1 MKKNKAKT
9 IPEPGNGAKRPFFLR
24 MLDYVEIVGNKLP
37 HPATLFA
44 GLALLVVLISWIA
57 HLAGT
62 TAQHPVD
69 GQSIYAKSL
78 LSGEGLRWMY
88 ENILQNFL
96 KFPPLGY
103 VLVVMVGIGA
113 AEGSGLFSTMIRA
126 LVLGAPKRLIT
137 AAIVLAGVVSG
148 LAVEAG
154 YVILIPLGAM
164 IFHALGRHP
173 MAGLAAAFTGVSGG
187 FGANFFIGSI
197 DPILAGISESAAQ
210 MIIPDIVVNPAVNY
224 YFMIASSFV
233 VLIAGTW
240 VTEKIVEP
248 RLGPYNG
255 TAERMPIEQ
264 LTPAE
269 KKGLRN
275 AGWALLVTL
284 ALLALTVIPENGL
297 FRDPESGS
305 VLHSPFFR
313 GIIIG
318 ILLMFFFPALAYGI
332 TVGTVRND
340 KDVAHHIGK
349 SMSTMGG
356 YIVLVFFAA
365 QFVYFFN
372 YSNLGI
378 IFAIKGANTLQSVG
392 LTGIPLIVGFVILSA
407 FINMFMGSASAKWAI
422 MAPVF
427 IPMLMLIDP
436 PYHPGLTQAAFRI
449 GDSLTNLITP
459 MMSYFALIVTFAEK
473 YDKRYGIG
481 TIISTMLPY
490 TLILGIIWIALLV
503 VWMMLGIPLG
513 PDGPLYIP

>member
-1 MKKNKAKT
+1 MKKSQK
-9 IPEPGNGAKRPFFLR
+9 NGQERPLFLR
-24 MLDYVEIVGNKLP
+24 ILDKVEIIGNKLP

-44 GLALLVVLISWIA
+44 GLALLVVILSWIA

-62 TAQHPVD
+62 AAPHPVD
-69 GQSIYAKSL
+69 GHIIHSRNL
-78 LSGEGLRWMY
+78 LSADGIRWIY
-88 ENILQNFL
+88 ENIIHNFL

-103 VLVVMVGIGA
+103 VLVVMIGIGV
-113 AEGSGLFSTMIRA
+113 AEGSGLFETMIRA
-126 LVLGAPKRLIT
+126 LVLGAPRKLIT
-137 AAIVLAGVVSG
+137 GAIVLAGIVSH
-148 LAVEAG
+148 LAAEAG

-173 MAGLAAAFTGVSGG
+173 MAGLAAAFVGVSGG
-187 FGANFFIGSI
+187 FGASFFIGSI

-210 MIIPDIVVNPAVNY
+210 MIDPEMIVNPAVNY
-224 YFMIASSFV
+224 YFMFASCFV
-233 VLIAGTW
+233 VLFVGVY

-248 RLGPYNG
+248 RLGKYEG
-255 TAERMPIEQ
+255 TAEKLPIGHLSDTER
-264 LTPAE
+264 
-269 KKGLRN
+269 KGLRN
-275 AGWALLVTL
+275 AGWALLATVI
-284 ALLALTVIPENGL
+284 LLAVTIIPDNGL
-297 FRDPESGS
+297 LRDPETGS
-305 VLHSPFFR
+305 VLHSPFFK

-318 ILLMFFFPALAYGI
+318 ILLLFFFPGLAYGI
-332 TVGTVRND
+332 TVGTIKND
-340 KDVAHHIGK
+340 KDVARHLSK
-349 SMSTMGG
+349 SMGTMGG

-378 IFAIKGANTLQSVG
+378 IFAIKGANTLQNIG
-392 LTGIPLIVGFVILSA
+392 LTGIPLIIGFVLLSG

-436 PYHPGLTQAAFRI
+436 AYHPGLTQAAFRI
-449 GDSLTNLITP
+449 GDSFTNLITP

-490 TLILGIIWIALLV
+490 SIILGIAWTAFLV
-503 VWMMLGIPLG
+503 LWMLTGLQLG
-513 PDGPLYIP
+513 PDGPIYLGH

>member
-1 MKKNKAKT
+1 MKNKPDQAP
-9 IPEPGNGAKRPFFLR
+9 PEKRPIFLK
-24 MLDYVEIVGNKLP
+24 MLDYVEIIGNKLP

-44 GLALLVVLISWIA
+44 GLALLVVILSWIA
-57 HLAGT
+57 HISGT
-62 TAQHPVD
+62 SAQHPVD
-69 GQSIYAKSL
+69 GQAIYARSL
-78 LSGEGLRWMY
+78 LSGDGIRWMY
-88 ENILQNFL
+88 ENILHNFL
-96 KFPPLGY
+96 RFPPLGY

-113 AEGSGLFSTMIRA
+113 AEGSGLFSAMIRA
-126 LVLGAPKRLIT
+126 MVLGAPKRLIT
-137 AAIVLAGVVSG
+137 AAIVLAGIVSG

-210 MIIPDIVVNPAVNY
+210 MIIPDMVVNPAVNY

-233 VLIAGTW
+233 VLIVGTW
-240 VTEKIVEP
+240 VTEKVVEP
-248 RLGPYNG
+248 RLGPYKG

-264 LTPAE
+264 LTAPE
-269 KKGLRN
+269 KKGLRY
-275 AGWALLVTL
+275 AGLALLITL
-284 ALLALTVIPENGL
+284 AALALTVIPENGL
-297 FRDPESGS
+297 FRDPETGS

-332 TVGTVRND
+332 TTGSIRND
-340 KDVAHHIGK
+340 KDVARHIGS

-378 IFAIKGANTLQSVG
+378 VFAIKGATTLQNIG

-473 YDKRYGIG
+473 YDKQYGIG

-490 TLILGIIWIALLV
+490 TIILGIVWIALLV
-503 VWMMLGIPLG
+503 GWMLLGLPLG
-513 PDGPLYIP
+513 PDGPIFIR

>member
-1 MKKNKAKT
+1 MKKFQK
-9 IPEPGNGAKRPFFLR
+9 NGQERPLFLR
-24 MLDYVEIVGNKLP
+24 MLDKVEIIGNKLP

-44 GLALLVVLISWIA
+44 ALAFIVVVLSWIA

-62 TAQHPVD
+62 AAPHPVD
-69 GQSIYAKSL
+69 GHIIHSRNL
-78 LSGEGLRWMY
+78 LSADGIRWIY
-88 ENILQNFL
+88 ENIIHNFL

-103 VLVVMVGIGA
+103 VLVVMIGIGV
-113 AEGSGLFSTMIRA
+113 AEGSGLFETMIRA
-126 LVLGAPKRLIT
+126 LVLEAPRKLIT
-137 AAIVLAGVVSG
+137 GAIVLAGIVSH
-148 LAVEAG
+148 LAAEAG

-173 MAGLAAAFTGVSGG
+173 MAGLAAAFVGVSGG
-187 FGANFFIGSI
+187 FGASFFIGSI

-210 MIIPDIVVNPAVNY
+210 MIDPEMIVNPAVNY
-224 YFMIASSFV
+224 YFMFASCFV
-233 VLIAGTW
+233 VLLVGVY

-248 RLGPYNG
+248 RLGKYQG
-255 TAERMPIEQ
+255 TAEKLPIGHLSKIES
-264 LTPAE
+264 
-269 KKGLRN
+269 KGLRN
-275 AGWALLVTL
+275 AGWALLATIV
-284 ALLALTVIPENGL
+284 LLAITIIPENGL
-297 FRDPESGS
+297 LRDPETDS
-305 VLHSPFFR
+305 VLHSPFFK

-318 ILLMFFFPALAYGI
+318 ILLLFFFPGLAYGI
-332 TVGTVRND
+332 TVGTIRND
-340 KDVAHHIGK
+340 KDVARHLSK
-349 SMSTMGG
+349 SMGTMGG

-378 IFAIKGANTLQSVG
+378 IFAIKGANTLQSIG
-392 LTGIPLIVGFVILSA
+392 LTGIPLIIGFVMLSG

-436 PYHPGLTQAAFRI
+436 AYHPGLTQAAFRI
-449 GDSLTNLITP
+449 GDSFTNLITP

-490 TLILGIIWIALLV
+490 SIVLGIAWTAFLVIW
-503 VWMMLGIPLG
+503 MLTGLPLG
-513 PDGPLYIP
+513 PDGPIHILH

>member
-1 MKKNKAKT
+1 MKNL
-9 IPEPGNGAKRPFFLR
+9 PEQAPPEKRPFFLK
-24 MLDYVEIVGNKLP
+24 MLDYVEIIGNKLP

-44 GLALLVVLISWIA
+44 GLAFLVVVLSWIA
-57 HLAGT
+57 HIAGT
-62 TAQHPVD
+62 SAQHPVD
-69 GQSIYAKSL
+69 GQDIFAKSL
-78 LSGEGLRWMY
+78 LSGDGIRWMY

-96 KFPPLGY
+96 RFPPLGY

-113 AEGSGLFSTMIRA
+113 AEGSGLFSAMIRA
-126 LVLGAPKRLIT
+126 MVLGAPKRMIT
-137 AAIVLAGVVSG
+137 AAIVLAGIVSG

-210 MIIPDIVVNPAVNY
+210 MIIPDMVVNPAVNY

-233 VLIAGTW
+233 VLFVGTW

-248 RLGPYNG
+248 RLGPYKG
-255 TAERMPIEQ
+255 TTERMPIEQ
-264 LTPAE
+264 LTISE
-269 KKGLRN
+269 KKGLRY
-275 AGWALLVTL
+275 AGLTLLITL
-284 ALLALTVIPENGL
+284 AALAFTVIPENGL
-297 FRDPESGS
+297 FRDPETGS

-313 GIIIG
+313 GIIVG

-332 TVGTVRND
+332 TTGTIRSD
-340 KDVAHHIGK
+340 KDVARHIGS
-349 SMSTMGG
+349 SMSTMGS

-378 IFAIKGANTLQSVG
+378 VFAIKGANSLQSIG
-392 LTGIPLIVGFVILSA
+392 LTGIPLIVGFVLLSA

-490 TLILGIIWIALLV
+490 TIILGIIWIALLV
-503 VWMMLGIPLG
+503 GWMLLDLPLG
-513 PDGPLYIP
+513 PDGPIFIR

>member
-1 MKKNKAKT
+1 MKNPNRT
-9 IPEPGNGAKRPFFLR
+9 ISGRRPLILR
-24 MLDYVEIVGNKLP
+24 ILDYVEIIGNKLP

-44 GLALLVVLISWIA
+44 GLAFLVVLISWIG
-57 HLAGT
+57 HLAG
-62 TAQHPVD
+62 ASADHPVD
-69 GQSIYAKSL
+69 GYTIFAKNL
-78 LSGEGLRWMY
+78 LSNEGLRWMY
-88 ENILQNFL
+88 ENILHNFL

-103 VLVVMVGIGA
+103 VLVVMVGIGV
-113 AEGSGLFSTMIRA
+113 AEGSGLFATMIRA
-126 LVLGAPKRLIT
+126 LVLGAPPRLIT
-137 AAIVLAGVVSG
+137 AAIVLAGIISG

-173 MAGLAAAFTGVSGG
+173 MAGLAAAFVGVSGG

-224 YFMIASSFV
+224 YFMIVSSFV
-233 VLIAGTW
+233 VLGVGTW
-240 VTEKIVEP
+240 VTEKVVEP
-248 RLGPYNG
+248 RLGPYQG
-255 TAERMPIEQ
+255 TTERMPIVQ
-264 LTPAE
+264 LSDKE
-269 KKGLRN
+269 RKGLRN
-275 AGWALLVTL
+275 AGWALIGTL
-284 ALLALTVIPENGL
+284 ALLAFTVIPDHGI
-297 FRDPESGS
+297 FRDPETNS

-318 ILLMFFFPALAYGI
+318 ILLMFFIPGLAYGI
-332 TVGTVRND
+332 TVGTIRND
-340 KDVAHHIGK
+340 KDVAGHVGK
-349 SMSTMGG
+349 SMNTMGS

-378 IFAIKGANTLQSVG
+378 IFAIKGAQTLQNIG

-407 FINMFMGSASAKWAI
+407 IINMFMGSASAKWAI

-490 TLILGIIWIALLV
+490 TIVLGIAWIALLV
-503 VWMMLGIPLG
+503 VWMMTGLPLG
-513 PDGPLYIP
+513 PDGPLYIQ